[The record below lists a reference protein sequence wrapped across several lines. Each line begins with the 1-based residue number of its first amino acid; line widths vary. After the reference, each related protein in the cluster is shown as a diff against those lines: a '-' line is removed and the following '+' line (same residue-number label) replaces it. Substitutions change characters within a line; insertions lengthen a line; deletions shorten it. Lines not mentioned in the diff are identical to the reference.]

1 MEMASADV
9 AVKAPVKDQVVV
21 RVPREVK
28 KRAEVACKAMG
39 LPMSSA
45 ITGFLRYIGDEQRI
59 PFEFSA
65 PRDSFYDP
73 AHIAE
78 LERRAADMEA
88 GLHMRTHELIEIH
101 GD

>member
-1 MEMASADV
+1 MTFVTGDI
-9 AVKAPVKDQVVV
+9 VKDQVVV

-28 KRAEVACKAMG
+28 KRAEAACKSMG

-45 ITGFLRYIGDEQRI
+45 ITGFLRYIGDERRI
-59 PFEFSA
+59 PFEFAA
-65 PRDSFYDP
+65 PRDPFYAP

-88 GLHMRTHELIEIH
+88 GLNVATHELIE
-101 GD
+101 D